1 MVWRIYKEGQGK
13 WLRGSMAALIF
24 IGAILAVTNIHD
36 LLGRIAGAAA
46 GDAHLV
52 KLPLISWKVD
62 WRWFVDA
69 PVLVAMLIWAVSL
82 YNKPKVVDFLIE
94 TENEL
99 KNRVTW
105 PTRKE
110 EVNASMV
117 VVVTVVIMM
126 LFIFGIDQLF
136 SFLTTKIYH

>member
-1 MVWRIYKEGQGK
+1 MAWRIYKEGQGK
-13 WLRGSMAALIF
+13 WLRNTMAFLIF
-24 IGAILAVTNIHD
+24 LGSVVAVMNIHGI
-36 LLGRIAGAAA
+36 LGRFG
-46 GDAHLV
+46 GLTVDAN
-52 KLPLISWKVD
+52 LIKIPGINWKVD

-69 PVLVAMLIWAVSL
+69 PILVALLYWGVNL

-110 EVNASMV
+110 EVNASVV

-136 SFLTTKIYH
+136 NFMKIKVYH